1 MSEDAPVSERSV
13 SSVRRAVDG
22 ELLDADNPI
31 DYLVMLLLEGKRY
44 DGAWDGDEEAVA
56 KYAIASW
63 CQELGWAPDLR
74 GYDPGEQV
82 DLGDEVP
89 YCNTAFDIPP
99 LSPLSDG
106 RDLPTVA
113 YTTESGERRRVRYE
127 RVPDKPYRAER
138 HVDRWD
144 DDAGE
149 WAPCG
154 GEPLAELVIDGEH
167 RAAVTLNEGP

>member
-1 MSEDAPVSERSV
+1 V
-13 SSVRRAVDG
+13 SSIRRAVDG

-31 DYLVMLLLEGKRY
+31 DYLVGLLLEGKRY

-63 CQELGWAPDLR
+63 CQEIGWAPDLT
-74 GYDPGEQV
+74 GYDVGEQA

-89 YCNTAFDIPP
+89 YLDAAFYEHAVGDVQDAG
-99 LSPLSDG
+99 S
-106 RDLPTVA
+106 LPTIA

-127 RVPDKPYRAER
+127 RNPDKPHRAER

-144 DDAGE
+144 GRT
-149 WAPCG
+149 WVPCG
-154 GEPLAELVIDGEH
+154 SEELSELVVDGEH
-167 RAAVTLNEGP
+167 RAAISITEGP